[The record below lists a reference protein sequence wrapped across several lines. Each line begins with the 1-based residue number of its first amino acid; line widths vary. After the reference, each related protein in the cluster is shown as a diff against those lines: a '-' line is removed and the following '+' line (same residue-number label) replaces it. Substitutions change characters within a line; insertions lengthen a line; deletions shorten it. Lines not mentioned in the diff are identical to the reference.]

1 MAAAVLLGLWVTTG
15 LLVPWLYARIARFVD
30 ASVLGRSD
38 YGVLAAE
45 ISSAITAREDAEGVL
60 NVVCV
65 RLQSALSARRVWWT
79 VSDAHGHEPGC
90 TAEAPLP
97 TAETPRFTI
106 HVGELLGGQRLLSDD
121 LTLLDAVA
129 AIAAR
134 RIDQIRL
141 TSERYESQLREEE
154 MLKLTAEA
162 ELKALRAQ
170 INPHF
175 LFNALTTIGYL
186 IETAPPRAL
195 STLIQLTSL
204 LRSVLRSDGEFT
216 TLGRELDLI
225 EHYLTIERER
235 FEERLSVRIDVPAAV
250 RDCRIPTLVLQ
261 PLVEN
266 AVKHGVSPSAAG
278 GVVEIT
284 AALVETSTLCL
295 TVRNSGAAL
304 AGAPAWPPG
313 DHIGIDNVQR
323 RLTGYFGEA
332 AKFTLDVD
340 GDGFTRAQIVMPFA
354 VGAREDEDDFHVTVA
369 ASRTRG

>member
-1 MAAAVLLGLWVTTG
+1 
-15 LLVPWLYARIARFVD
+15 
-30 ASVLGRSD
+30 
-38 YGVLAAE
+38 
-45 ISSAITAREDAEGVL
+45 
-60 NVVCV
+60 
-65 RLQSALSARRVWWT
+65 
-79 VSDAHGHEPGC
+79 
-90 TAEAPLP
+90 
-97 TAETPRFTI
+97 
-106 HVGELLGGQRLLSDD
+106 
-121 LTLLDAVA
+121 
-129 AIAAR
+129 
-134 RIDQIRL
+134 
-141 TSERYESQLREEE
+141 
-154 MLKLTAEA
+154 
-162 ELKALRAQ
+162 
-170 INPHF
+170 
-175 LFNALTTIGYL
+175 
-186 IETAPPRAL
+186 
-195 STLIQLTSL
+195 LTSL
-204 LRSVLRSDGEFT
+204 LRGVLRSDGEFT

-332 AKFTLDVD
+332 AKFTLGVD

-354 VGAREDEDDFHVTVA
+354 VGAREGEDDFHVTVA

>member
-1 MAAAVLLGLWVTTG
+1 V
-15 LLVPWLYARIARFVD
+15 
-30 ASVLGRSD
+30 
-38 YGVLAAE
+38 
-45 ISSAITAREDAEGVL
+45 SSAVIALDTSEGVL
-60 NVVCV
+60 DVVCA
-65 RLQSALSARRVWWT
+65 RLQAALNARRIWWT
-79 VSDAHGHEPGC
+79 LSDADGHESGC
-90 TAEAPLP
+90 TADALLP
-97 TAETPRFTI
+97 TAEAPRFTI
-106 HVGELLGGQRLLSDD
+106 HVGALLGGRRLLSGD

-134 RIDQIRL
+134 RIDQLRL

-204 LRSVLRSDGEFT
+204 LRGVLRSDGEFT

-332 AKFTLDVD
+332 AKFTLGVD